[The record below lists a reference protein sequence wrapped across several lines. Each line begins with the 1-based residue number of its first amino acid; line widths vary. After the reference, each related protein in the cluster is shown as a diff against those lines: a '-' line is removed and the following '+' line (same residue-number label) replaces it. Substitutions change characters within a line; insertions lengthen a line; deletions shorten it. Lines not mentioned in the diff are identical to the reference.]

1 MFFLNEYLIAAF
13 LSILAFVISFAASLF
28 FKISIISALLRS
40 TIIAFIFMFLGFF
53 FGKIIKNLIV
63 EAFMSE
69 EEHEK
74 PAEDETKAS
83 EQADSDSV

>member
-13 LSILAFVISFAASLF
+13 LSILAFVISFAASLLY
-28 FKISIISALLRS
+28 KISIISALLRS
-40 TIIAFIFMFLGFF
+40 TIIAFIFLFLGFF

-69 EEHEK
+69 EEKGE
-74 PAEDETKAS
+74 PAEGGTKAS